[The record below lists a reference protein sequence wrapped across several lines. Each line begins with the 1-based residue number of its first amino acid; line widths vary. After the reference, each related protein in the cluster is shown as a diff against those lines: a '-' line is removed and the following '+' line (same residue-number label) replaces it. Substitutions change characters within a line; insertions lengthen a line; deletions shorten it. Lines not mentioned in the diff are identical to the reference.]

1 MGFWAA
7 WCTGKCPC
15 PWKALGTRRS
25 LRSLPTQAIL
35 WICEIQVSQCSWV
48 PSSRFVTKLRRKNS
62 YSYWFVALAFEK
74 NILPLSAC
82 SLYLFLSYI
91 HPPLSNNLAISPSC
105 TENLGPES
113 LRAEAPGGERV
124 YLRLEYNDITSY
136 LLKGRETT
144 WVQKWSNSSVAS
156 SKTMELTSS
165 GIFTF
170 LNNSTEIKNMMNI
183 V

>member
-1 MGFWAA
+1 M
-7 WCTGKCPC
+7 
-15 PWKALGTRRS
+15 
-25 LRSLPTQAIL
+25 
-35 WICEIQVSQCSWV
+35 
-48 PSSRFVTKLRRKNS
+48 
-62 YSYWFVALAFEK
+62 
-74 NILPLSAC
+74 
-82 SLYLFLSYI
+82 
-91 HPPLSNNLAISPSC
+91 
-105 TENLGPES
+105 
-113 LRAEAPGGERV
+113 
-124 YLRLEYNDITSY
+124 RLEYTDIISY